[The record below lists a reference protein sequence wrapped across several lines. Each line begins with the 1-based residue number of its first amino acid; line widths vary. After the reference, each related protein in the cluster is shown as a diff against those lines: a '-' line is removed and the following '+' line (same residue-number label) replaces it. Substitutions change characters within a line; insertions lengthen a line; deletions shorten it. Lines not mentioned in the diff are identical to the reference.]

1 MILICACEVNGSIL
15 GPGLFRHRSVLPF
28 FQCVSHVLYVEPISY
43 YLVQEKQKIE
53 ISFKQCCI
61 ERLESR
67 NSFLI
72 RKG

>member
-1 MILICACEVNGSIL
+1 MGAVILFQKSYVVSNGK
-15 GPGLFRHRSVLPF
+15 PTLPPAIRRKHSP
-28 FQCVSHVLYVEPISY
+28 VWVEPMSFN
-43 YLVQEKQKIE
+43 LDEEKHKVE

-67 NSFLI
+67 NSFLV